1 MSEALNIEHTIFD
14 YLFFSA
20 FSSNVLGRAFPVW
33 LGTGFGL
40 GSAWTDCER
49 SFNPVAIPGV
59 RILPSPN
66 SPNAPSSGQPSV
78 MERLSEKTSTLV
90 EKGKDV
96 AQDASQKG
104 KQVAQD
110 AKQKGKEVQKDL
122 EEKVRKV

>member
-1 MSEALNIEHTIFD
+1 MKCYSPNILRHT
-14 YLFFSA
+14 YLFFPRSH
-20 FSSNVLGRAFPVW
+20 STGRAFPVW

-66 SPNAPSSGQPSV
+66 SPNAPSAGQPSV
-78 MERLSEKTSTLV
+78 LERLSEKTSSLV
-90 EKGKDV
+90 DKSKDL
-96 AQDASQKG
+96 AQDASHKG
-104 KQVAQD
+104 KELAQD
-110 AKQKGKEVQKDL
+110 AKQKGKEVSKDL